1 MPFDR
6 GAITMT
12 IFELPAGLPT
22 DYLER
27 FAAKAAGTLDSVTED
42 IQAGWVSGRC
52 LLETAIDASTS
63 IAGDGCMV
71 TLRKAVRRI
80 PASLLAAM
88 LKREEIIWRKANEK
102 DYTPGAVRRELRA
115 EIVEKNIQKFPP
127 SISGTT
133 LWIDPETGA
142 IYVSA
147 VSQSAI
153 DEVIGAF
160 VSTMEVEPLPF
171 DPELLL
177 QRNFGKACAEFP
189 ALELKKGVPAGSFI
203 GRDFLTWLW
212 YFHEAGGM
220 FRSDE
225 IGDVEISLDGPLSFA
240 GDDPECNGSAETVV
254 KKGENPLR
262 SAEAKAAFEV
272 GKKLRKAK
280 LLIARDT
287 QMWSCNF
294 DADRFNFSSLRLPEG
309 EKLES
314 DLAMAERLENLDVFK
329 RIMELAFNTFAKAML
344 GSDSAKEAAAVRE
357 WASRLEG
364 V

>member
-12 IFELPAGLPT
+12 IFELPAGLPE
-22 DYLER
+22 DYLAR
-27 FAAKAAGTLDSVTED
+27 FSDKAAGTLDSVTEEL
-42 IQAGWVSGRC
+42 QAGWVSGRC
-52 LLETAIDASTS
+52 LLETTIDSTTS

-80 PASLLAAM
+80 PAGLLTAM
-88 LKREEIIWRKANEK
+88 LKREEIVWRKANEK
-102 DYTPGAVRRELRA
+102 DYTPGGVRRELRA
-115 EIVEKNIQKFPP
+115 EIIEKNIQKFPP
-127 SISGTT
+127 SVSGTT
-133 LWIDPETGA
+133 MWIDPATGA

-147 VSQSAI
+147 VSQNAI
-153 DEVIGAF
+153 DEIIGAF

-171 DPELLL
+171 DHELLL
-177 QRNFGKACAEFP
+177 RRNFDKSCAEFP
-189 ALELKKGVPAGSFI
+189 AIELKKGVPAGSFI

-212 YFHEAGGM
+212 FFHESGGV
-220 FRSDE
+220 FHSDE

-287 QMWSCNF
+287 QMWSLNF

-309 EKLES
+309 EKLDFDS
-314 DLAMAERLENLDVFK
+314 SMAERLENLDVFK
-329 RIMELAFNTFAKAML
+329 RIVELAFNTFAKAML
-344 GSDSAKEAAAVRE
+344 GPDGAKEAAAVRE
-357 WASRLEG
+357 WASHLEG